1 MTDPLGRDGWDEDE
15 SEAPAKRLTP
25 QEAQLLRAR
34 LPIVSPWRVVT
45 AQAVAGV
52 LVALV
57 SWGFSGQAAV
67 GWSALYGAATAVVP
81 SAVLARGIGR
91 LSGSGPAVGAVGF
104 MVWEGV
110 KVFLALAML
119 LAAAKV
125 VPSLSWPALLV
136 GLVVCL
142 KVNWLALLWRGRV
155 RNDGS
160 R

>member
-1 MTDPLGRDGWDEDE
+1 MTDPFASNGWGEEE
-15 SEAPAKRLTP
+15 SEAPVRRLTP
-25 QEAQLLRAR
+25 QEAQALRAT
-34 LPIVSPWRVVT
+34 LPTVSPWRVVA
-45 AQAVAGV
+45 AQAAAGV

-57 SWGFSGQAAV
+57 SWGVTGRASV

-91 LSGSGPAVGAVGF
+91 LSGASPAVGAVGF

-119 LAAAKV
+119 LAAARV

-136 GLVVCL
+136 ALVVCL

-155 RNDGS
+155 KNDGS